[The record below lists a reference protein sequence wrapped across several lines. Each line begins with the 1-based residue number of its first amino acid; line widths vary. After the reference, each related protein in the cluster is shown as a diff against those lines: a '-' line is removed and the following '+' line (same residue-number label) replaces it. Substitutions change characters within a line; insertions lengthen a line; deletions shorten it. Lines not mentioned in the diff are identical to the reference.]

1 MSFQAMTWAVKQ
13 KAQSAGAKLVLLMLA
28 DHSNGHTGQ
37 CNPSHKRLAE
47 ECEMSLSALKVH
59 IKNLERLGLLEIIHK
74 SQDGVSLPNQ
84 YRLNLEGV
92 GQNLAGGGS
101 ESDRGVGQN
110 LATNQEDKP
119 GSEPYTAS
127 PSVGKPD
134 ASRNDLILSA
144 YNEELGDVLQKATK
158 LSDKRKKAINA
169 RWSEYIN
176 TMGVNGK
183 IRFTDEPSG
192 VEWFRRVFRKVKLN
206 PHWIGD
212 SNAQWRADF
221 DWLMNP
227 NNFLKVVE
235 YAPARQS

>member
-13 KAQSAGAKLVLLMLA
+13 KTQSAGAKLVLLMLA

-127 PSVGKPD
+127 PSYLPTRSRDKVGLEDFIKSEKEQDRKFFHEDLRAWMTKTETPD
-134 ASRNDLILSA
+134 DILA
-144 YNEELGDVLQKATK
+144 VHWY
-158 LSDKRKKAINA
+158 
-169 RWSEYIN
+169 
-176 TMGVNGK
+176 
-183 IRFTDEPSG
+183 
-192 VEWFRRVFRKVKLN
+192 WFRNEFAAGRKYKDWRATFRKSVIEVWGKLFA
-206 PHWIGD
+206 ID
-212 SNAQWRADF
+212 SSGTYYLTTAGKQIQAMKDK
-221 DWLMNP
+221 D
-227 NNFLKVVE
+227 
-235 YAPARQS
+235 Q